1 MGSYTYFVNEYIEI
15 IDKDGLDNFFKMW
28 DKYLIEYEKDNELN
42 SYYSSKKMLKRDKEN
57 NEIMSVSFEK
67 WDDIKLISYWY
78 ETTLVFLESIA
89 KYIRG
94 NVEFEF
100 ESNDECGEISFDDG
114 ECNLQTGVMSYTIWK
129 PKDNVKMENINDKLK
144 KIRVVNKL

>member
-1 MGSYTYFVNEYIEI
+1 MGSYTFFCCEDIEI
-15 IDKDGLDNFFKMW
+15 IDKNGLDNFFKMW

-42 SYYSSKKMLKRDKEN
+42 SYYSSKKMLKRDKET
-57 NEIMSVSFEK
+57 NEIVDISFEE

-78 ETTLVFLESIA
+78 DTTLVFLENIA
-89 KYIRG
+89 KYING

-100 ESNDECGEISFDDG
+100 ESKDEYGEIGFDDG
-114 ECNLQTGVMSYTIWK
+114 KCYIKTGVMNYIYWK
-129 PKDNVKMENINDKLK
+129 PEDKIEIENINDKLK